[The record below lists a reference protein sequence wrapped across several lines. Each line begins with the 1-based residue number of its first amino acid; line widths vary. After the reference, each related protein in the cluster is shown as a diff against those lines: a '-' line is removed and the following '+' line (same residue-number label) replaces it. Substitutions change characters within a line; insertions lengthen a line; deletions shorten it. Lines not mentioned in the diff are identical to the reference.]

1 MQASGVRS
9 ARGQSLYMALLL
21 ADFYRR
27 GAQVWTFHN
36 LHLLRS
42 CLGLPSLLLF
52 GFLTT
57 RQDDIRLNCL
67 PDVSRRARDPA
78 VQLSLLDQVGGDDLL
93 IAAFALRHPL
103 HVLHGECH
111 AFARRRDRAP
121 VERRSRVRGISG
133 SATAATSVFI
143 APSLV
148 WFGVQ
153 SP

>member
-1 MQASGVRS
+1 MYFGEREIQLCN
-9 ARGQSLYMALLL
+9 SL
-21 ADFYRR
+21 F
-27 GAQVWTFHN
+27 WTRF
-36 LHLLRS
+36 
-42 CLGLPSLLLF
+42 
-52 GFLTT
+52 
-57 RQDDIRLNCL
+57 
-67 PDVSRRARDPA
+67 
-78 VQLSLLDQVGGDDLL
+78 DLL

-148 WFGVQ
+148 LFGVQ